1 MPVSSWQDILKQMI
15 RTPGER
21 QRLAEALGLSIMT
34 LSRWTNAE
42 SIPQRPHIIRLV
54 QVVQPH
60 YRQELIA
67 ALEQGPYPDIQ
78 TWLKDGPAEQIP
90 SAFYA
95 EILNLRATMTDA
107 LRFWRISEMILQQVL
122 EQLDPNRLGMSIT
135 LVQCMPP
142 SRKHDGKIRTLRE
155 VTGKGTPPWAADL
168 EHLSLFLGVES
179 LAGYVVESRH
189 EDSIEDLS
197 KDRLVPAYQTEHEVS
212 SAAFPIMLGDRIAG
226 CLSASS
232 KELGYF
238 TQPRLALLGAF
249 SNLASLAFN
258 KSDFY
263 PTSLIELRVMPKP
276 DRQRPILNTF
286 RFRVSRKLTEA
297 LQQGVIKPNA
307 QVEREVWEEIENDL
321 IDESYK

>member
-1 MPVSSWQDILKQMI
+1 MPTSSWQDILKQMI

-21 QRLAEALGLSIMT
+21 QRLAGALGLSVMT

-54 QVVQPH
+54 QVVQPL
-60 YRQELIA
+60 YRQDLIT

-78 TWLKDGPAEQIP
+78 TWLKEGPTEQIP
-90 SAFYA
+90 AAFYA
-95 EILNLRATMTDA
+95 EVLNLRATMTDA
-107 LRFWRISEMILQQVL
+107 LRFWRISEVVLHQVL

-142 SRKHDGKIRTLRE
+142 STKHDGKIRTLRE
-155 VTGKGTPPWAADL
+155 VTGKGTLPWAADL

-189 EDSIEDLS
+189 EASIEDLS
-197 KDRLVPAYQTEHEVS
+197 KDSLVPAYRTEHEVS
-212 SAAFPIMLGDRIAG
+212 SAACPIILGDRIAG

-232 KELGYF
+232 KEPGYF
-238 TQPRLALLGAF
+238 TQQRLALLGAF
-249 SNLASLAFN
+249 SNLISLAFD
-258 KSDFY
+258 KTDFY
-263 PTSLIELRVMPKP
+263 PTSQIELRVMPSPEK
-276 DRQRPILNTF
+276 QRPILNSF
-286 RFRVSRKLTEA
+286 RFRVARKLTEA

-307 QVEREVWEEIENDL
+307 QVEHEVWEEIENDL